1 MGLFGGRKRKQ
12 RLQEAG
18 VNAPAEIVSLRDTGV
33 TVNNNPRVAL
43 TLRVN
48 PADGSSPFEVS
59 KKQLISRVSL
69 PRVGDALTVRYDPE
83 DHDNFEVGA
92 ASAGAGNGAGGGAAD
107 LEAAGAGE
115 IATAVRADDSGVQ
128 QGSAAELLAKGQR
141 MTAVVREFSPTGKTV
156 GETTPGRPDPDDP
169 VYVFKF
175 EMPIEGG
182 SSIEAIC
189 INRVPV
195 AKVGQLGIGERLNVA
210 VNPANPT
217 REVAIDWESSP
228 IPA

>member
-18 VNAPAEIVSLRDTGV
+18 VNAPAEIISLRDTGV
-33 TVNNNPRVAL
+33 TVNNNPRVVL

-69 PRVGDALTVRYDPE
+69 PRVGDPVTVRYDPE
-83 DHDNFEVGA
+83 DHDNFEIGA
-92 ASAGAGNGAGGGAAD
+92 ASAGAANGAGAAD
-107 LEAAGAGE
+107 LDAADAGE
-115 IATAVRADDSGVQ
+115 IASAVRADDSGVQ

-141 MTAVVREFSPTGKTV
+141 MTAVMREFSPTGKTV

-182 SSIEAIC
+182 SPIEAIC
-189 INRVPV
+189 MNRVPM
-195 AKVGQLGIGERLNVA
+195 AKVDQLRIGERLNVA

-228 IPA
+228 LPA